1 MMYKPQPVDTDDV
14 ILSEDLLALTE
25 QIISME
31 QSDYATA
38 LEYVKE
44 ACYIWKKLL
53 QSTTDEQVNA
63 YLTEAQRLI
72 MFLERKIK

>member
-1 MMYKPQPVDTDDV
+1 MTLYNA
-14 ILSEDLLALTE
+14 S
-25 QIISME
+25 IISME